1 MTLATRIDSSSE
13 VEGMPTTRNMIASS
27 CSVGMNSLPRNGNS
41 ASAPIS
47 SASAAPT
54 TIFLRSSAQ
63 SSSGRYSRFAPRTSQ
78 VSFSS
83 LGLRISAHSTGTSVS
98 DSSSE
103 PAIAKVMVS
112 AIGLNSLPS
121 SPVSENSGRKTTMM
135 IRMAKAIGL
144 ATSRAASS
152 TTWVRLI
159 GLPDER
165 ACDSSRKAFS
175 TITTAPSTIMPMPM
189 ARPAS
194 DIRLA
199 DMPTRHMQMK
209 ANSIASGKVTMTTM
223 AERNSPRNRNRIT
236 ATRIEPSISALVEV
250 FSALSTISVR
260 S

>member
-1 MTLATRIDSSSE
+1 LAH
-13 VEGMPTTRNMIASS
+13 
-27 CSVGMNSLPRNGNS
+27 
-41 ASAPIS
+41 
-47 SASAAPT
+47 
-54 TIFLRSSAQ
+54 
-63 SSSGRYSRFAPRTSQ
+63 RTSQ

-83 LGLRISAHSTGTSVS
+83 LGFRISAASTGTSVRL
-98 DSSSE
+98 SSSE

-121 SPVSENSGRKTTMM
+121 SPVSENSGRNTTMM
-135 IRMAKAIGL
+135 IMMAKAIGL

-152 TTWVRLI
+152 TTCVRLM
-159 GLPDER
+159 GRPDSR
-165 ACDSSRKAFS
+165 AWASSRKAFS
-175 TITTAPSTIMPMPM
+175 TITTAPSTIIPMPM

-199 DMPTRHMQMK
+199 DMPKRCIMMK
-209 ANSIASGKVTMTTM
+209 AKSIASGSVTITTM

-236 ATRIEPSISALVEV
+236 ATRIEPSIRALVDV